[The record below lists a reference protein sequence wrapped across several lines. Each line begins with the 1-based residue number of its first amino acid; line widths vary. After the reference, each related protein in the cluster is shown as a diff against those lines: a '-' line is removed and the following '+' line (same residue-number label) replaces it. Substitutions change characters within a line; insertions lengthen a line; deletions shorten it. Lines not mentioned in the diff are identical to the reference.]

1 MRILLAPSAYY
12 PNIGGIEETTLQLAR
27 ALTGLGHEIQIVT
40 HGWGAGGPRSETR
53 DGFKVTRLSLPLP
66 STAARFAVIG
76 TADAARLLTLVR
88 RFRPDV
94 VHAIGGGHLLA
105 YLVTLRRLL
114 GAPLVFTA
122 QGLGRY
128 DAYGTPQ
135 RGSPLRAGLR
145 RVLAEGDH
153 VTACSAYILDGLA
166 EVGPIL
172 APSSVI
178 LNGVEPADFAGHPP
192 EKGLE
197 RSVLAVGRLVD
208 QKAFDVLLE
217 AFRSERL
224 AGLSLVIA
232 GDGIERERLEA
243 QAAQPELRD
252 RVRFL
257 GAADRARI
265 ASLLHGARLF
275 AFPSRYEPF
284 GIALLEAMAVGVPAV
299 ATATG
304 GILDFARDEENAVL
318 VPPDDPDALAA
329 AIARVDADDD
339 LRQRLVAGGRE
350 TAAELTWSRLVD
362 RYLEVY
368 ISAAS

>member
-1 MRILLAPSAYY
+1 
-12 PNIGGIEETTLQLAR
+12 
-27 ALTGLGHEIQIVT
+27 
-40 HGWGAGGPRSETR
+40 
-53 DGFKVTRLSLPLP
+53 
-66 STAARFAVIG
+66 
-76 TADAARLLTLVR
+76 
-88 RFRPDV
+88 
-94 VHAIGGGHLLA
+94 
-105 YLVTLRRLL
+105 
-114 GAPLVFTA
+114 
-122 QGLGRY
+122 
-128 DAYGTPQ
+128 
-135 RGSPLRAGLR
+135 
-145 RVLAEGDH
+145 
-153 VTACSAYILDGLA
+153 
-166 EVGPIL
+166 
-172 APSSVI
+172 
-178 LNGVEPADFAGHPP
+178 
-192 EKGLE
+192 
-197 RSVLAVGRLVD
+197 
-208 QKAFDVLLE
+208 LE